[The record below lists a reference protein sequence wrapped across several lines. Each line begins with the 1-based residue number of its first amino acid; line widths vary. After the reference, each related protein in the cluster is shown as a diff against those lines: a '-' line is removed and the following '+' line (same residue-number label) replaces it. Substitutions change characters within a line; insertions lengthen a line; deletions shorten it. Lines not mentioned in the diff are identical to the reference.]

1 MNQKKWGGRNSTEAY
16 WGKKC
21 AKRVPRVNKCA
32 PWCGFEYIRS
42 TRWLICDLAAWYSIY
57 ARIQIHDRTQEW
69 RADGLPFD
77 IPAGAGPNW
86 GSDGGGYSRAVDD
99 QQQPQVKGEGESA
112 VEAKVV
118 DATKVQLLLG
128 RRVEAK
134 KRRDFGRADAIR
146 LHVSACCLW
155 QGAALLL

>member
-1 MNQKKWGGRNSTEAY
+1 MLTACTPSL
-16 WGKKC
+16 
-21 AKRVPRVNKCA
+21 P
-32 PWCGFEYIRS
+32 
-42 TRWLICDLAAWYSIY
+42 TRT
-57 ARIQIHDRTQEW
+57 QIHDRTQEW

-99 QQQPQVKGEGESA
+99 QQQQQQGGEGSGA
-112 VEAKVV
+112 RANDGKLV
-118 DATKVQLLLG
+118 DAARVQLLLG

-146 LHVSACCLW
+146 LHVSARCFWGLYVGLTLFCSCLRIFP
-155 QGAALLL
+155 QASMPPSHISYPLHF